1 MQNLLQL
8 IHKFSSFIVFILLEV
23 AAFMLIVYNS
33 AYPKST
39 VLSTCNSIV
48 AWHYE
53 VENNIVSYFH
63 LKEANEQLQQEN
75 AMLRNQ
81 IVLYAN
87 ERERYKES
95 ENVYRYANLQHR
107 FIPAKVIQM
116 NMGGMKNYMTINKGE
131 RDGIQAEM
139 GVIGPIGIIGI
150 VSTVGKHFSLV
161 IPVTTSLN
169 FGVSCRLQ
177 KNSKLGTLKWDGKDE
192 KHLVK
197 PAVLGRLDLRRAP
210 DADQLEEGHQ
220 QQGDAPQQ
228 RHEPRAAFHELVVL
242 DPQRQEQERAG
253 DFHHDEGH
261 RQRAQTV
268 FLAAG
273 GKDAQGQDQQ
283 RGARADDSGE
293 PFDVV
298 ERRSKFFH
306 LLNTRFQKRSL
317 FRERNRDQHIN
328 PLS

>member
-139 GVIGPIGIIGI
+139 GVIGPIGIVGI

-192 KHLVK
+192 KHALLTEVESSVDVQPGDIILTSGLSTTFPENLPVGVVEK
-197 PAVLGRLDLRRAP
+197 AYIKD
-210 DADQLEEGHQ
+210 
-220 QQGDAPQQ
+220 GDAMWTIDVLLYTDFSKLSYVQVIDNNI
-228 RHEPRAAFHELVVL
+228 ANTEL
-242 DPQRQEQERAG
+242 EQ
-253 DFHHDEGH
+253 
-261 RQRAQTV
+261 
-268 FLAAG
+268 L
-273 GKDAQGQDQQ
+273 
-283 RGARADDSGE
+283 
-293 PFDVV
+293 
-298 ERRSKFFH
+298 
-306 LLNTRFQKRSL
+306 KR
-317 FRERNRDQHIN
+317 EMD
-328 PLS
+328 

>member
-8 IHKFSSFIVFILLEV
+8 IHKFSNFIVFILLEV

-53 VENNIVSYFH
+53 MENNIVSYFH

-139 GVIGPIGIIGI
+139 GVIGPIGIVGI

-192 KHLVK
+192 KHALLTEVESSVDVQPGDIILTSGLSTTFPENLPVGVVEK
-197 PAVLGRLDLRRAP
+197 AYIKD
-210 DADQLEEGHQ
+210 
-220 QQGDAPQQ
+220 GDAMWTIDVLLYTDFSKLSYVQVIDNNI
-228 RHEPRAAFHELVVL
+228 ANTEL
-242 DPQRQEQERAG
+242 EQ
-253 DFHHDEGH
+253 
-261 RQRAQTV
+261 
-268 FLAAG
+268 L
-273 GKDAQGQDQQ
+273 
-283 RGARADDSGE
+283 
-293 PFDVV
+293 
-298 ERRSKFFH
+298 
-306 LLNTRFQKRSL
+306 KR
-317 FRERNRDQHIN
+317 EMD
-328 PLS
+328 

>member
-8 IHKFSSFIVFILLEV
+8 IHKFSNFIVFILLEV

-139 GVIGPIGIIGI
+139 GVIGPIGIVGI

-177 KNSKLGTLKWDGKDE
+177 KDSKLGTLKWDGKDE
-192 KHLVK
+192 KHALLTEVESSVDVQPGDIILTSGLSTTFPENLPVGVVEK
-197 PAVLGRLDLRRAP
+197 AYIKD
-210 DADQLEEGHQ
+210 
-220 QQGDAPQQ
+220 GDAMWTIDVLLYTDFSKLSYVQVIDNNI
-228 RHEPRAAFHELVVL
+228 ANTEL
-242 DPQRQEQERAG
+242 EQ
-253 DFHHDEGH
+253 
-261 RQRAQTV
+261 
-268 FLAAG
+268 L
-273 GKDAQGQDQQ
+273 
-283 RGARADDSGE
+283 
-293 PFDVV
+293 
-298 ERRSKFFH
+298 
-306 LLNTRFQKRSL
+306 KR
-317 FRERNRDQHIN
+317 EMD
-328 PLS
+328 

>member
-8 IHKFSSFIVFILLEV
+8 IHKFSNFIVFILLEV

-139 GVIGPIGIIGI
+139 GVIGPIGIVGI
-150 VSTVGKHFSLV
+150 VSTVGQHFSLV

-192 KHLVK
+192 KHALLTEVESSVDVQPGDIILTSGLSTTFPENLPVGVVEK
-197 PAVLGRLDLRRAP
+197 AYIKD
-210 DADQLEEGHQ
+210 
-220 QQGDAPQQ
+220 GDAMWTINVLLYTDFSKLSYVQVIDNNI
-228 RHEPRAAFHELVVL
+228 ANTEL
-242 DPQRQEQERAG
+242 EQ
-253 DFHHDEGH
+253 
-261 RQRAQTV
+261 
-268 FLAAG
+268 L
-273 GKDAQGQDQQ
+273 
-283 RGARADDSGE
+283 
-293 PFDVV
+293 
-298 ERRSKFFH
+298 
-306 LLNTRFQKRSL
+306 KR
-317 FRERNRDQHIN
+317 EMD
-328 PLS
+328 

>member
-1 MQNLLQL
+1 
-8 IHKFSSFIVFILLEV
+8 
-23 AAFMLIVYNS
+23 MLIVYNS

-139 GVIGPIGIIGI
+139 GVIGPIGIVGI

-192 KHLVK
+192 KHALLTEVESSVDVQPGDIILTSGLSTTFPENLPVGVVEK
-197 PAVLGRLDLRRAP
+197 AYIKD
-210 DADQLEEGHQ
+210 
-220 QQGDAPQQ
+220 GDAMWTIDVLLYTDFSKLSYVQVIDNNI
-228 RHEPRAAFHELVVL
+228 ANTEL
-242 DPQRQEQERAG
+242 EQ
-253 DFHHDEGH
+253 
-261 RQRAQTV
+261 
-268 FLAAG
+268 L
-273 GKDAQGQDQQ
+273 
-283 RGARADDSGE
+283 
-293 PFDVV
+293 
-298 ERRSKFFH
+298 
-306 LLNTRFQKRSL
+306 KR
-317 FRERNRDQHIN
+317 EMD
-328 PLS
+328 

>member
-8 IHKFSSFIVFILLEV
+8 IHKFSNFIVFILLEV

-139 GVIGPIGIIGI
+139 GVIGPIGIVGI

-192 KHLVK
+192 KHALLTEVESSVDVQPGDIILTSGLSTTFPENLPVGVVEK
-197 PAVLGRLDLRRAP
+197 AYIKD
-210 DADQLEEGHQ
+210 
-220 QQGDAPQQ
+220 GDAMWTIDVLLYTDFSTLSYVQVIDNNI
-228 RHEPRAAFHELVVL
+228 ANTEL
-242 DPQRQEQERAG
+242 EQ
-253 DFHHDEGH
+253 
-261 RQRAQTV
+261 
-268 FLAAG
+268 L
-273 GKDAQGQDQQ
+273 
-283 RGARADDSGE
+283 
-293 PFDVV
+293 
-298 ERRSKFFH
+298 
-306 LLNTRFQKRSL
+306 KR
-317 FRERNRDQHIN
+317 EMD
-328 PLS
+328 

>member
-1 MQNLLQL
+1 
-8 IHKFSSFIVFILLEV
+8 
-23 AAFMLIVYNS
+23 MLIVYNS

-131 RDGIQAEM
+131 RDGIKAEM
-139 GVIGPIGIIGI
+139 GVIGPIGIVGI

-192 KHLVK
+192 KHALLTEVESSVDVQPGDIILTSGLSTTFPENLPVGVVEK
-197 PAVLGRLDLRRAP
+197 AYIKD
-210 DADQLEEGHQ
+210 
-220 QQGDAPQQ
+220 GDAMWTIDVLLYTDFSKLSYVQVIDNNI
-228 RHEPRAAFHELVVL
+228 ANTEL
-242 DPQRQEQERAG
+242 EQ
-253 DFHHDEGH
+253 
-261 RQRAQTV
+261 
-268 FLAAG
+268 L
-273 GKDAQGQDQQ
+273 
-283 RGARADDSGE
+283 
-293 PFDVV
+293 
-298 ERRSKFFH
+298 
-306 LLNTRFQKRSL
+306 KR
-317 FRERNRDQHIN
+317 EMD
-328 PLS
+328 